1 MDDSSMARMMD
12 MNGTQTRLECG
23 PSAIFHPLVP
33 TKENAFNPCFIS
45 WAYTYLAIIF
55 AVVCGIDLIR
65 AVRLPKHGSYIPKS
79 TGIHHW
85 VRCNAVLL
93 QGVLYLV
100 LLQFT
105 NIHYRYADTKILAM
119 LTTMV
124 TIGGVVLPLHM
135 VETSRVAIPHASLL
149 AFWPLLTILQTM
161 LLYQEVYTGWPVFT
175 DDSSPMVAVLM
186 LVNSLSVIVME
197 ACRTY
202 WKPTHE
208 LIFFHRK
215 NETHELELPH
225 LYEKVTFSWMND
237 IIMNAYENQT
247 ITEVDLP
254 NSPTKLSSA
263 AATARLSKYWKAQNS
278 SLVLSLVKAFGPIAL
293 VAFVYELS
301 DRVLNFV
308 QPQLL
313 RLLIQFFNE
322 KTEDPDQPL
331 MKGILISILM
341 FMVTILQTTLYNQYL
356 IKILSVGLGC
366 RSSLTSLIYQKGLRL
381 SMESKL
387 KSSTGDIVNLMTV
400 DINRIQDVSQNLSTL
415 ILAPMELVLCVISLW
430 SLLGKST
437 LSGVFTMLLLIPL
450 NTIIVKYIRSMNK
463 TQMKLKDNR
472 SRIINEILSSIKSI
486 KLYAWEVPMLS
497 KLFHSRND
505 KELKNLKKI
514 RLVSQCANLIWNII
528 PFLVSF
534 ATFATFAIGQSKPL
548 TSDLVFPALALLNL
562 LSSPLLALP
571 MVINSIVEASVAIER
586 IKAFLL
592 SSELDEDLVINLPR
606 RNHLGEETVRIEKAS
621 FLWEKPNEP
630 KDDNSVS
637 NLKYA
642 LKDIDFTAKK
652 GELSCIVGKVGSGKT
667 SFLSAL
673 LGQLDAIDST
683 DVTKSPLIGLSGT
696 VAYCSQSPWIMNASV
711 KENITFGCRY
721 DEDFYQKAIEA
732 CQLLPDLEILPDGD
746 ETQVGEKG
754 ISLSGGQ
761 KARLALARAVYA
773 RADIYLFDD
782 ILSAVDSHV
791 GKKIINEV
799 LAKPSGLLAT
809 KTIIL
814 STNSI
819 PVLHYSNYIHLL
831 ENGKM
836 IEHGTFDKAQ
846 NKDKNPKLFELIK
859 EFGNVNETESNSESS
874 SQFDSDKVGESKDS
888 STIVNDIESDKG
900 TDDSIL
906 DLQRTISHESISA
919 ASIATFYWNPLSK
932 ILPNIRTAQINE
944 VSAKGKVKWDVY
956 FKYAKSCSFVGVI
969 CWMFLLVSASIAS
982 TSANYWLK
990 YWAEQN
996 SRSGRNANA
1005 WQFIGI
1011 YAIFGLSAS
1020 LLTFIRGA
1028 VIWTYLAISSSK
1040 FIHDLMAK
1048 RVLKAPMSFF
1058 ERTPIGRI
1066 MNRFTNDINKVDDTL
1081 PRVFN
1086 AFFSSSV
1093 RTIFTLGI
1101 VSYAMPLFLIIIVL
1115 LILIYGYYQRFY
1127 VAISR
1132 ELKRL
1137 VSVSRSPIYAHLQ
1150 ESLNGV
1156 DTIRAYKQIDRFK
1169 FINNANIDFNL
1180 KSLYMLRSINRWL
1193 STRLQ
1198 FIGSIVIISA
1208 SLLAI
1213 YSLTTS
1219 KPLSAGM
1226 AGFVMSYALQVT
1238 DSLNWVVRMSAEV
1251 ESNIVSVERCLEYCE
1266 LSIEE
1271 NEERLFIKPPAKWPV
1286 DGSVSF
1292 KDYSTR
1298 YRDNLDL
1305 ILKDINLDIKPNEK
1319 IGIAGRTGA
1328 GKSSLALAIFR
1339 IIEPTSG
1346 FISIDGK
1353 NTSDLALY
1361 DLRSNLSI
1369 IPQDSQAF
1377 EGTIRQ
1383 NLDPLKKHND
1393 KELWEALELAH
1404 LNKHVLQLDG
1414 NEGDKLSCKVSE
1426 GGSNFSS
1433 GQRQLMC
1440 LARALLNTSKV
1451 LILDEAT
1458 AAVDVQTDKII
1469 QETIRKY
1476 FKDKTII
1483 TIAHRLDTVM
1493 DSDKILALDQGRVK
1507 EFDSPS
1513 NLLQNPDS
1521 VFYSLCK
1528 QSGSI

>member
-1 MDDSSMARMMD
+1 MDEYNRAFRWTSGFNR
-12 MNGTQTRLECG
+12 TQTVLECG
-23 PSAIFHPLVP
+23 IGAVLHPLVP
-33 TKENAFNPCFIS
+33 TKENAFNPCFIAWGYILFS
-45 WAYTYLAIIF
+45 AGFAIL
-55 AVVCGIDLIR
+55 CGVDLVRVIR
-65 AVRLPKHGSYIPKS
+65 MPKYGSYAPKS
-79 TGIHHW
+79 TGMQHW
-85 VRCNAVLL
+85 IRCNAVLL
-93 QGVLYLV
+93 QGILYMV
-100 LLQFT
+100 LLLFT
-105 NIHYRYADTKILAM
+105 NIHYRYADIKILAM
-119 LTTMV
+119 LSTTA
-124 TIGGVVLPLHM
+124 TILGIILPLHFI
-135 VETSRVAIPHASLL
+135 ETSRVAVPHASLL
-149 AFWPLLTILQTM
+149 AYWPLLTILQTT
-161 LLYQEVYTGWPVFT
+161 LWYQETYTEWPVFT
-175 DDSSPMVAVLM
+175 DKASP
-186 LVNSLSVIVME
+186 VIVSLLLLNSFSIIVLE
-197 ACRTY
+197 ARRAY

-208 LIFFHRK
+208 LILHHKK
-215 NETHELELPH
+215 NETHELETPH
-225 LYEKVTFSWMND
+225 LYERVTFSWMND

-254 NSPTKLSSA
+254 NSPTKLSSKE
-263 AATARLSKYWKAQNS
+263 ATQRLSKYWKAEKS
-278 SLVLSLVKAFGPIAL
+278 SLVISLMKAFGPIAL
-293 VAFVYELS
+293 VAFVYEMS
-301 DRVLNFV
+301 DRMLNFV

-322 KTEDPDQPL
+322 KIEDLEQPL
-331 MKGILISILM
+331 MKGALISILM

-356 IKILSVGLGC
+356 IKILGVGLGC

-381 SMESKL
+381 STESKL
-387 KSSTGDIVNLMTV
+387 EYSTGDIVNLMTV
-400 DINRIQDVSQNLSTL
+400 DVNRIQDVSQNLSTL
-415 ILAPMELVLCVISLW
+415 VLAPMELILCVTSLW

-437 LSGVFTMLLLIPL
+437 LSGVLTMLLLIPL
-450 NTIIVKYIRSMNK
+450 NTIIVRYIRRMNK

-497 KLFHSRND
+497 KLFESRND

-514 RLVSQCANLIWNII
+514 RLVAQFANLIWNII

-534 ATFATFAIGQSKPL
+534 ATFATFAIIQSKPL
-548 TSDLVFPALALLNL
+548 TSELVFPALALLNL

-571 MVINSIVEASVAIER
+571 MVINSMVEASVAIER
-586 IKAFLL
+586 VRSFLL
-592 SSELDEDLVINLPR
+592 SSELDENLVINLPR
-606 RNHLGEETVRIEKAS
+606 RNHLGEETIRIENAS
-621 FLWEKPNEP
+621 FLWEKPLIDNESL
-630 KDDNSVS
+630 DT
-637 NLKYA
+637 LRYA
-642 LKDIDFTAKK
+642 LRDINFTANK
-652 GELSCIVGKVGSGKT
+652 GELSCIVGKVGSGKS

-673 LGQLDAIDST
+673 LGQLDAIQT
-683 DVTKSPLIGLSGT
+683 TNIRGLPLIGMSGT

-711 KENITFGCRY
+711 KENITFGCRF
-721 DEDFYQKAIEA
+721 EEEFYQKTIEA
-732 CQLLPDLEILPDGD
+732 CQLLTDLAILPDGD
-746 ETQVGEKG
+746 DTQVGEKG

-773 RADIYLFDD
+773 RADIYLLDD

-791 GKKIINEV
+791 GKKIISKV
-799 LAKPSGLLAT
+799 LAKPSGLLST

-819 PVLHYSNYIHLL
+819 PVLHYSSYIHLL
-831 ENGKM
+831 ENGRI
-836 IEHGTFDKAQ
+836 IEKGTFDEAQ
-846 NKDKNPKLFELIK
+846 NLVRNPKLYELIK
-859 EFGNVNETESNSESS
+859 EFGNVSESESTLEITSNQS
-874 SQFDSDKVGESKDS
+874 SSERVDESKNA
-888 STIVNDIESDKG
+888 STILNDDESLKDIED
-900 TDDSIL
+900 TP
-906 DLQRTISHESISA
+906 DLQRVLSHETISA
-919 ASIATFYWNPLSK
+919 ASIATFHWNPLK
-932 ILPNIRTAQINE
+932 KLLPNIRTAQSNE

-956 FKYAKSCSFVGVI
+956 FKYAKSCSLVGVI
-969 CWMFLLVSASIAS
+969 GWLVLLVSASIAS
-982 TSANYWLK
+982 ICANYWLK

-996 SRSGRNANA
+996 SQTGKNENA
-1005 WQFIGI
+1005 WKFIGV

-1020 LLTFIRGA
+1020 LLTFLRGA
-1028 VIWTYLAISSSK
+1028 IVWTYLAIGSSK
-1040 FIHDLMAK
+1040 VIHDLMAK

-1086 AFFSSSV
+1086 LFFSSSV
-1093 RTIFTLGI
+1093 KTLFTLGI
-1101 VSYAMPLFLIIIVL
+1101 VGYAMPLFIIIIVL
-1115 LILIYGYYQRFY
+1115 LIIIYGYYQRFY
-1127 VAISR
+1127 VSISR

-1150 ESLNGV
+1150 ESLNGI
-1156 DTIRAYKQIDRFK
+1156 DTIRAYKQVDRFQ
-1169 FINNANIDFNL
+1169 FINNSNIDFNL

-1198 FIGSIVIISA
+1198 FIGSIVIVSA
-1208 SLLAI
+1208 SLLSI

-1219 KPLSAGM
+1219 HPLSAGM

-1266 LSIEE
+1266 LKIEE
-1271 NEERLFIKPPAKWPV
+1271 NEERLFIKPPMNWPV

-1292 KDYSTR
+1292 KNYLTR
-1298 YRDNLDL
+1298 YRENLDL
-1305 ILKDINLDIKPNEK
+1305 ILKDITLDIKPNEK
-1319 IGIAGRTGA
+1319 VGIVGRTGA

-1339 IIEPTSG
+1339 IIEPSSG
-1346 FISIDGK
+1346 YISIDGK

-1383 NLDPLKKHND
+1383 NLDPLGKHDD
-1393 KELWEALELAH
+1393 KELWSALELAH
-1404 LNKHVLQLDG
+1404 LNEHILQL
-1414 NEGDKLSCKVSE
+1414 EGDEENKLDCKVSE

-1469 QETIRKY
+1469 QETIRKH
-1476 FKDKTII
+1476 FKNKTII
-1483 TIAHRLDTVM
+1483 SIAHRLDTVM
-1493 DSDKILALDQGRVK
+1493 DSDRILALDQGRVK
-1507 EFDSPS
+1507 EFDTPS

-1521 VFYSLCK
+1521 IFYSLCK
-1528 QSGSI
+1528 QSGSA